1 MPGWLSM
8 LCAVLVLVA
17 AAYLLYVVLRPEDF

>member
-8 LCAVLVLVA
+8 LCVVAVIVA
-17 AAYLLYVVLRPEDF
+17 AAYLLYVILRPEDF

>member
-1 MPGWLSM
+1 MPGWLALVCSV
-8 LCAVLVLVA
+8 AVIVA